1 MMGKTLLE
9 VSGSCESRFESV
21 QAVLEEQLQSGA
33 ELGASLYVDLDGK
46 GVVDIWG
53 GFRDVSRNVPWT
65 RDTLTNVWSTTKA
78 VTSLAALLLVDRGLL
93 DVDAPVRTYWPEF
106 AASGKKSVLVRHLLS
121 HTSGVSGW
129 EKPCTLQDIYE
140 TRAAAARLAMQA
152 PWWEPGTASG
162 YHGMNFGH
170 LVGELIRRITGQS
183 LRSFV
188 AAELAGPL
196 GADFQIG
203 VSPADWHRIADLVPP
218 ALEPHALDALDPAT
232 PMYKTLTSPLTPADV
247 ANTADWRLA
256 EIGAANGHGTAA
268 GLARLLSAISREGVI
283 DGLHLLSSETIDLA
297 LKEQASGVDLVIG
310 LPMRW
315 GMGFALPEEHT
326 FPYIPDG
333 RVCFWGGWGG
343 SIVVMDLERH
353 LTLAYTM
360 NKMGGGVVGSERTE
374 AYVSAAYHALRK
386 MGS

>member
-1 MMGKTLLE
+1 MEHTLVE
-9 VSGSCESRFESV
+9 VSGPCDGRFGSV
-21 QAVLEEQLQSGA
+21 RAALEEQLRSGE
-33 ELGASLYVDLDGK
+33 ELGASLYVDVDGEA
-46 GVVDIWG
+46 VVDIWG
-53 GFRDVSRNVPWT
+53 GYRDESRTVPWT

-78 VTSLAALLLVDRGLL
+78 VTTLAALVLVDRGLL

-106 AASGKKSVLVRHLLS
+106 AANGKESVLVRHVLS

-129 EKPCTLQDIYE
+129 EKPCSLEDIYE
-140 TRAAAARLAMQA
+140 TDAAAARLATQA

-162 YHGMNFGH
+162 YHGLNFGH
-170 LVGELIRRITGQS
+170 LVGELVRRVTGQS

-188 AAELAGPL
+188 ATELAGPL

-203 VSPADWHRIADLVPP
+203 ADRADWHRIADLVPP
-218 ALEPHALDALDPAT
+218 AVDPHALDALDQT
-232 PMYKTLTSPLTPADV
+232 SPMYKTLTSPLAGGDV
-247 ANTADWRLA
+247 ANTAGWRLA

-268 GLARLLSAISREGVI
+268 GLARLLSVVSRGGAV
-283 DGLHLLSSETIDLA
+283 DGLRLLSPETIDLA

-315 GMGFALPEEHT
+315 GMGFALPEAHT
-326 FPYIPDG
+326 FPYVPEG

-343 SIVVMDLERH
+343 SIVVMDLDRR
-353 LTLAYTM
+353 LTLSYTM

-374 AYVSAAYHALRK
+374 AYVSALYRAVREA
-386 MGS
+386 GN